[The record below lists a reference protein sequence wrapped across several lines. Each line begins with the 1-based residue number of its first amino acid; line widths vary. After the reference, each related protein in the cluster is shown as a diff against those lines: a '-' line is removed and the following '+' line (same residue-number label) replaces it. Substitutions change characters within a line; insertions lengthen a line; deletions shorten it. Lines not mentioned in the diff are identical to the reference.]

1 MPAAQFNN
9 INKIGIK
16 ANNIVL
22 YLYIKGKRKGCF
34 IAENCF

>member
-16 ANNIVL
+16 ANGAAL
-22 YLYIKGKRKGCF
+22 YLYIKGKRKKYF
-34 IAENCF
+34 IAESYF